1 MVITNIIF
9 QLLEKTI
16 NMNNSNIIQRCWI
29 YTKDFISF
37 YFCPHFYDAFK
48 RMCTIQ
54 NAVVIEKFKSKEAL
68 AYCKECQK
76 GYLSHF
82 TQLNEQSD

>member
-1 MVITNIIF
+1 
-9 QLLEKTI
+9 
-16 NMNNSNIIQRCWI
+16 
-29 YTKDFISF
+29 
-37 YFCPHFYDAFK
+37 
-48 RMCTIQ
+48 MCTIQ

-82 TQLNEQSD
+82 TQLNEQCDEYFFVVRKILFEYYPSSTFENYSMIINIRNND